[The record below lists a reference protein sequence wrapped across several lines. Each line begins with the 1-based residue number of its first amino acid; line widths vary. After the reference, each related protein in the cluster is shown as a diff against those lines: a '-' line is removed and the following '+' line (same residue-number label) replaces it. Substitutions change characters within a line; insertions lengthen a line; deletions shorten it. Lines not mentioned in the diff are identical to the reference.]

1 MTLEKRIETAIAENT
16 DPFTTDADIRF
27 FETEDFKKELK
38 TFMEDL
44 WGAEGDF
51 INTPIGRGRIENVRT
66 KVGIDL
72 EVMVR
77 IANTGGIALFNGMEL
92 FEINPVRRSCMER
105 V

>member
-1 MTLEKRIETAIAENT
+1 MITIT
-16 DPFTTDADIRF
+16 P
-27 FETEDFKKELK
+27 ELK

-51 INTPIGRGRIENVRT
+51 INTPLGRGRIENVRT
-66 KVGIDL
+66 KAGIDL

-77 IANTGGIALFNGMEL
+77 IANTGGIALLNGLEL
-92 FEINPVRRSCMER
+92 FEMEC